1 MVIYNAAALNNEEL
15 LKEFQILK
23 VLEAST
29 YYDVCQPEFAYKSE
43 EAKKEDINYL
53 HAVRHEI
60 SRVRN
65 ILLKRGF
72 RNV

>member
-1 MVIYNAAALNNEEL
+1 MIIPNASHLNNEEL
-15 LKEFQILK
+15 LKEFNVLK
-23 VLEAST
+23 LLEAST
-29 YYDVCQPEFAYKSE
+29 FYDLQETQFVYKPEE
-43 EAKKEDINYL
+43 EKKEMINYL
-53 HAVRHEI
+53 HAIRTEI